1 MTRPPR
7 PYRSLLALGLA
18 GLLAAAPATATLA
31 AAEPAAP
38 AGPASTVEQAQGPLI
53 NEVYGGG
60 GNKNAAFTHD
70 FVELYNP
77 TPEPI
82 SLDGWVIEQRSE
94 KGNVGTTVELSG
106 TIEPGGY
113 FLVRGYSNGDNG
125 RPLDEFD
132 QDSAVN
138 FAASGA
144 IAVLLTPAGEVADLV
159 GWGSPATSTGQPAE
173 KTSNTT
179 SIQRR
184 EDGAHTGNNAA
195 DFHAAEPTPKAGGAA
210 PGPGTPPGP
219 GEEPERNEVPIS
231 EIQSEGPESPLAGEA
246 VATEG
251 VVTAAYPEGGLRGFF
266 MQEPGSGGE
275 APKPGE
281 ASRGIFVAAGPEG
294 LPEPGDAVLVTG
306 TAREVEGL
314 TQIDA
319 DEVSPAFGAVDPVAP
334 VELDEV
340 PAGDEARESLEGMLV
355 APTGAYTVTD
365 TYELAT
371 YGSVGLAP
379 GERPFRQPTSVHEP
393 STDPDSPVQVL
404 AREQDELEILLDDG
418 RSGNYQ
424 RGDSEVPPAYLS
436 ADGGETITPLR
447 VGDRV
452 DFSDPVV
459 LDHRFGD
466 WRLQPTGPL
475 DGRAPAGAAP
485 IDWRDSRP
493 GDAPKVPGDVRVATF
508 NVLNYFPSLG
518 KDEPGC
524 RAYRD
529 REGNPQTAR
538 GCRVRGAFD
547 EAAFAAQQE
556 KIVAAL
562 NKLDAEVVALEEVE
576 NTASLTGDAARRDE
590 ALAHLV
596 DALNEAGGEWDY
608 VPSPKDLPA
617 DEDTIRLGFIYRP
630 DAVAP
635 SGESRILDHPAF
647 RGVARQPLAQEF
659 ELPSGNRFV
668 AVANHFKSK
677 GSVVFGDEDRGDGQ
691 ANNPAVRTAQAEGLA
706 DELEA
711 IDEWGELPVV
721 LLGDFNSYAK
731 EDPLR
736 ALEGRGF
743 ELLDEGEQFSYVFEG
758 RVGSLDH
765 ALVNEHAAPL
775 VAGLEVWPINS
786 PESLAFEYSRRNNN
800 VVDFHAA
807 NEFRSS
813 DHDPL
818 VVGLSLKRPEEP
830 PATPPSSSAP
840 EGPAEEPS
848 GSSEQETEP
857 SRPAPEPSPTT
868 PPRPGQE
875 IDTPPAPPENPP
887 AGSDEPE
894 PGPSI
899 PGVALPGR
907 PSPGD
912 VGWQDRPAL
921 PGGEPAAPAEPG
933 DGDEVPAAGGGAE
946 RPAEGAGDEP
956 ATGEQPGEAAP
967 APVAPGESGGSPA
980 GQAAG
985 EPATTDPAAGV
996 PRSGSGLAATGAA
1009 VIGAAALGAVALA
1022 VGLVAL
1028 ALRRRES

>member
-38 AGPASTVEQAQGPLI
+38 AGPASAAEQAQGPLI

-818 VVGLSLKRPEEP
+818 VVGLSLKQPEEP
-830 PATPPSSSAP
+830 PAAPPTSP
-840 EGPAEEPS
+840 VPGEPTERPEEPS
-848 GSSEQETEP
+848 GPSAPETTPAEPAPSEP
-857 SRPAPEPSPTT
+857 SPERPEPEPSSPTT
-868 PPRPGQE
+868 PPTETTDPDAKQ
-875 IDTPPAPPENPP
+875 PETPP
-887 AGSDEPE
+887 AGS
-894 PGPSI
+894 
-899 PGVALPGR
+899 
-907 PSPGD
+907 
-912 VGWQDRPAL
+912 
-921 PGGEPAAPAEPG
+921 
-933 DGDEVPAAGGGAE
+933 
-946 RPAEGAGDEP
+946 
-956 ATGEQPGEAAP
+956 GEAAP
-967 APVAPGESGGSPA
+967 EPSTPHGEPEAPVEPGDAPEAPAAPGATERPEEGAPATPSGEENADKEPGESAPAPGAPSQTGGAPSTTSQAPVEPGAPSPA
-980 GQAAG
+980 PG
-985 EPATTDPAAGV
+985 TTSP
-996 PRSGSGLAATGAA
+996 GSGLAATGAA

-1022 VGLVAL
+1022 VGLVVL
-1028 ALRRRES
+1028 ALRRRDS